1 MIRRSAAACAVLFV
15 AALPLS
21 AQDSRLAGRLDAP
34 VLNTVSPLLDSV
46 RAAGLPT
53 EPLVDKAL
61 EGASKGA
68 SGARILAAMRTLAG
82 DLGLARA
89 ALGGGAREP
98 ELVAGAAAIRAGATR
113 NDLVLLRSEREG
125 SLTVPL
131 AVLAN
136 LVARGVPSDTA
147 AAVVH
152 QLAARGAP
160 DQAFTDLQLEVERD
174 IGTGASPAAAA
185 SVRGRARGGG
195 SPQASPAGAN
205 PGRGNPGNAG
215 GGAGKPANPGNSGS
229 PGGKAGNPG
238 GGRPGNAGPPSQGR
252 PPKAGNPGR
261 GNPGAGRDNPGRGG
275 SPPGQGSNPGRSGN
289 QRPR

>member
-1 MIRRSAAACAVLFV
+1 MRRRSAAACALMLVV
-15 AALPLS
+15 ALPLS

-68 SGARILAAMRTLAG
+68 SGTRILAAMRALAG

-160 DQAFTDLQLEVERD
+160 DQEFTELQLEVERD
-174 IGTGASPAAAA
+174 IGTGASPATAA
-185 SVRGRARGGG
+185 SVRGRARTGG
-195 SPQASPAGAN
+195 SPQATPAGSN
-205 PGRGNPGNAG
+205 PGRGNPGNPG
-215 GGAGKPANPGNSGS
+215 GGAGKPGNSGS

-238 GGRPGNAGPPSQGR
+238 GGRPGNAGPPGQAK
-252 PPKAGNPGR
+252 PPRADNPGR

-275 SPPGQGSNPGRSGN
+275 SPPGRGSNPGRSGN